1 MSTASHLGF
10 IRFKPLVGLLVL
22 GGLVYGG
29 MAFWPV
35 ADQYYRLWRAA
46 QGLARQCAVPE
57 SPSEPALEEFCRIV
71 YADTGM
77 TLTKASVN
85 LERPRPGEAR
95 VTVGVM
101 LPYRL
106 PWTDDQRTMQ
116 ATIRAVAGR
125 GGRER

>member
-46 QGLARQCAVPE
+46 KFRPSGPARW
-57 SPSEPALEEFCRIV
+57 RII
-71 YADTGM
+71 T
-77 TLTKASVN
+77 N
-85 LERPRPGEAR
+85 
-95 VTVGVM
+95 
-101 LPYRL
+101 
-106 PWTDDQRTMQ
+106 
-116 ATIRAVAGR
+116 I
-125 GGRER
+125 